1 MLREGEAKTVSMPFS
16 FVLHYQAQSQANRSR
31 TESQSF
37 GMQDKIFLHCHWML
51 ILPLRSI
58 PIEIDYF
65 FQLMSAIW
73 RLVLATRTGV
83 RSFFHDLNPHQFS
96 FTFTVTRLCDLYDI
110 PPIWD
115 DQSLI
120 LEKAGLFKTCVKSP
134 TGITRTLPYG
144 RRSKNTSLG
153 QTVQHRACENAQMR
167 CSFWH

>member
-37 GMQDKIFLHCHWML
+37 GMQDRIFTLSL
-51 ILPLRSI
+51 NADTSV
-58 PIEIDYF
+58 EIDYF

-115 DQSLI
+115 DQSLV